1 MSIFLVRHASAGD
14 RSRWHLT
21 DLERP
26 LDERGRAQ
34 ALRIADF
41 FADSTV
47 RGVWSSPATR
57 CAQTVEPVA
66 ASHSLEVQI
75 RAELY
80 EGAGSRHLLELILE
94 EAAAP
99 DDLILSSHGDVIP
112 GVLNRLLRAG
122 LEVTG
127 ARGCAKGSVWELR
140 VHNGVIT
147 EGIVVHLTS
156 RDRF

>member
-14 RSRWHLT
+14 RSRWYL
-21 DLERP
+21 DDQERP

-47 RGVWSSPATR
+47 RAVWSSPATR

-66 ASHSLEVQI
+66 AAHTLDVQI

-127 ARGCAKGSVWELR
+127 DRGCAKASVWELR

-147 EGIVVHLTS
+147 EGIYTAKP
-156 RDRF
+156 

>member
-1 MSIFLVRHASAGD
+1 MSVFLVRHASAGD
-14 RSRWHLT
+14 RSRWNLS
-21 DLERP
+21 DKERP
-26 LDERGRAQ
+26 LDEWGRDQ

-47 RGVWSSPATR
+47 RAVWSSPATR
-57 CAQTVEPVA
+57 CVQTVDPVA
-66 ASHSLEVQI
+66 AVHGVDVQI

-94 EAAAP
+94 EAAAA

-122 LEVTG
+122 LEASG
-127 ARGCAKGSVWELR
+127 DRGCAKASVWELR
-140 VHNGVIT
+140 VHNGVIA
-147 EGIVVHLTS
+147 EGIYTAKP
-156 RDRF
+156 